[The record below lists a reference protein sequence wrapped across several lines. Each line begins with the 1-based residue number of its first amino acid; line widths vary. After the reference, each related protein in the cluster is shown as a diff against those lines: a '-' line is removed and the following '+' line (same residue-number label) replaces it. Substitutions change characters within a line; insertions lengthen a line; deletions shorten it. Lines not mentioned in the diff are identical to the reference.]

1 MLTDNMVRVAQTST
15 RAEGVMEQ
23 GFRQQKM
30 ARLLL
35 VALVSIVLTMASV
48 SVAHAGPYRWYA
60 YDASAAEYESFTSP
74 LHSSI
79 SGGQGSADFN
89 LGGYNCE
96 SLSKPF
102 VRIRAMRA
110 YSSPAATVLYPS

>member
-79 SGGQGSADFN
+79 SGG
-89 LGGYNCE
+89 
-96 SLSKPF
+96 
-102 VRIRAMRA
+102 
-110 YSSPAATVLYPS
+110 